1 MFLVVQ
7 HTKKIEEEKN
17 SKTILCRNK
26 QSLRLQRIN
35 ISNAKLNW
43 KIVFNGLELA
53 MVQLGRR
60 ILPILFE
67 IESIHFV
74 IKNQSLC
81 I

>member
-43 KIVFNGLELA
+43 KIVFNVGLSW
-53 MVQLGRR
+53 QW
-60 ILPILFE
+60 F
-67 IESIHFV
+67 
-74 IKNQSLC
+74 N
-81 I
+81 